1 MKARSEWT
9 FKTSLDRVDF
19 ERIIKEANES
29 HPDGFSPCIRV
40 TIDGKKYTLLATQ
53 YALSGF
59 VGFVTKLSATCSGNG
74 SLENPDAL
82 VYPFR
87 SDLGRVKVPCRK
99 FPDQETINTHVI
111 YVGDIVDEVLDK
123 VTTTVEVF

>member
-1 MKARSEWT
+1 MKPRSEWT
-9 FKTSLDRVDF
+9 FKTALDRVDF
-19 ERIIKEANES
+19 ERIINEANAA

-40 TIDGKKYTLLATQ
+40 TVDGKKYTLLATQ

-59 VGFVTKLSATCSGNG
+59 AGFPLKADAPSGG
-74 SLENPDAL
+74 GTDANPDGL
-82 VYPFR
+82 TYPFR
-87 SDLGRVKVPCRK
+87 SDKGRVKVPCCK
-99 FPDQETINTHVI
+99 YPYQHTVNTHVI